1 MIQSILTGKAQIAYF
16 TLSLDDS
23 SDYDAVKK
31 VVLMAYQLVPEAY
44 RQKFW
49 NLKKTLEHTFTKF
62 ANIKERLFQEWCAS
76 RKVKTKEQ
84 LEQLILLEDFKDC
97 LSGDLKTY
105 LEEQQI
111 ETLNAAATMAEEYI
125 LTHRPSTRYVT
136 KSYTKYYAKH
146 KPEDKTVPHSAATS
160 TPGSPRR
167 ISPRTT
173 VVCWTSGKRG
183 HMAAKC
189 CGSAGNDPRRVVMLV
204 SSIAPPVAGLEKR
217 KELFAPYTSQGYV
230 SSDHSGKPVVVLRDS
245 GAAQSL
251 ILEKSLP
258 EGVSVDG
265 KQNVILG
272 GFPSTLYVALLIK
285 VYLESQYFSGE
296 CYEEPFTRPTSPDAS
311 SRILDS
317 RKSDRRAEEGPSST
331 STGRYHSLLR
341 KEMKRDVRRFCKSCH
356 ACQLAGKA
364 NQPVPKAPLCP
375 IPSIG
380 EPFEHLILDIVG
392 PLPPS
397 TSGVQYLF
405 TILDRVSRYPEAIS
419 LKTIMAKVLV
429 KHLHWF
435 FSRYGLPR
443 TIQTDQGSNFTSRLF
458 RQQIADLGIQQITSS
473 AFHPESQGAL
483 ERFHQ
488 TLKGMLRNYCYDR
501 QSKWAEDLPYLL
513 FAVRLVPNESLDIPP
528 FEIIYGHSVRGPL
541 EEVRNHWLDKET
553 DVDVVDW
560 LSTNKGRLFSAWE
573 MVKKTLV
580 YPGHHQA
587 QTNPGVCGSSMESIS
602 SQALDKTGKGSKVC
616 HQTSTRAEKYEL
628 REETKE
634 IKPHF
639 VGGQNS

>member
-1 MIQSILTGKAQIAYF
+1 MRTLEINREMEWKKLEIEREIKEKEMAMREKEIVKEMEMKRLELEREKEKNVKGKKRRRKEKERNIKVVPKFNEKEVSKFFAAFEKVAASLDWPKENWTIMIQSVLTGKAQIAYF

-173 VVCWTSGKRG
+173 VVCWTCGKRG

-189 CGSAGNDPRRVVMLV
+189 CGSAGNDPRREVMLV

-296 CYEEPFTRPTSPDAS
+296 CKLAVVDSLPIEGIEVILANHLALGLLPNHPLVMGDPLNEDVSPVVAEQTRSQAQSQVPSDLNALFDSPSTPQVTRSPSPDLPA
-311 SRILDS
+311 
-317 RKSDRRAEEGPSST
+317 P
-331 STGRYHSLLR
+331 
-341 KEMKRDVRRFCKSCH
+341 M
-356 ACQLAGKA
+356 
-364 NQPVPKAPLCP
+364 PVP
-375 IPSIG
+375 
-380 EPFEHLILDIVG
+380 EYW
-392 PLPPS
+392 
-397 TSGVQYLF
+397 T
-405 TILDRVSRYPEAIS
+405 R
-419 LKTIMAKVLV
+419 
-429 KHLHWF
+429 
-435 FSRYGLPR
+435 
-443 TIQTDQGSNFTSRLF
+443 
-458 RQQIADLGIQQITSS
+458 
-473 AFHPESQGAL
+473 
-483 ERFHQ
+483 
-488 TLKGMLRNYCYDR
+488 
-501 QSKWAEDLPYLL
+501 
-513 FAVRLVPNESLDIPP
+513 ESLI
-528 FEIIYGHSVRGPL
+528 
-541 EEVRNHWLDKET
+541 EEQRKDPQVQVLADT
-553 DVDVVDW
+553 IV
-560 LSTNKGRLFSAWE
+560 S
-573 MVKKTLV
+573 
-580 YPGHHQA
+580 
-587 QTNPGVCGSSMESIS
+587 
-602 SQALDKTGKGSKVC
+602 
-616 HQTSTRAEKYEL
+616 YE
-628 REETKE
+628 R
-634 IKPHF
+634 
-639 VGGQNS
+639 S